1 MTLTEVHEAADRIRV
16 LHVDDDPAIGELVE
30 AFLERE
36 NDRFEV
42 QTMTDVADAENALAD
57 RNVDCVVSDYD
68 MPDRNGLQFLEA
80 VRQEYPDL
88 PFILY
93 TGKGSEEV
101 ASEAISAGVTDYL
114 QKGGGPDQY
123 AVLANRITNA
133 VEHRRSQQALSEQNR
148 ELRSYERMVNSMR
161 ETACIYDTDERF
173 KIVNDALVEWYGMS
187 RDELIGKRSRLIPH
201 IRSEADGDT
210 DPFQELLN
218 GERAEFRGVTATDFP
233 DQGHTIMD
241 YRLTPLKVD
250 GSIEGVVGVARH
262 ITDRKE
268 RERELHQIERRYQAV
283 FNDPQLLTGL
293 LATDGTVLDINET
306 AMEYVDASPNDVRGV
321 PFWETPWFD
330 NSPDVQ
336 QSVREWIDR
345 AAGGEYVSFEADLVR
360 PDGDPY
366 TVEGVFRPVTNDDG
380 EVVSLLVSERDITE
394 RKERQRELKQYEA
407 YLQEST
413 DIITV
418 LDDQGVIKYESPS
431 VSRILGYEPGELTG
445 QNGFDYI
452 HPDDVDSLFETFNN
466 LLSNPDETVTVECRF
481 RTASGE
487 WRWLEVHGTNQF
499 DHDAIEGIVT
509 NNRDITERKQ
519 REQQLKEQNER
530 LEEFASVVSHDLRNP
545 LTVAQG
551 RLALVR
557 EECDSDHLDDIE
569 QAHQRMDTLIEDLLE
584 LARDGMSPSEATA
597 VDLADFVRNCWQNV
611 ETEAATLVVDTDL
624 AVVADES
631 RLRQLFENLIRNSVE
646 HGSTGSRTGSD
657 DAVEHG
663 GDEVTVTVGE
673 HDSGFYVEDDGPGIP
688 EDDRETV
695 FDAGYSTSTQGTG
708 FGLHI
713 VDQVAEAHGWT
724 VRVTEGSEGGAR
736 FEITGVDADA
746 P

>member
-1 MTLTEVHEAADRIRV
+1 MTLVQSHEATDRIRV
-16 LHVDDDPAIGELVE
+16 LHVDDDPAIGELVA

-42 QTMTDVADAENALAD
+42 QTVTDVADAEDALAD

-68 MPDRNGLQFLEA
+68 MPERNGIQFLEA
-80 VRQEYPDL
+80 VRQDYPDL

-114 QKGGGPDQY
+114 QKGSGQNQY

-133 VEHRRSQQALSEQNR
+133 VEHHRSQQALSEQNR
-148 ELRSYERMVNSMR
+148 RLRSYERMVNSMR

-173 KIVNDALVEWYGMS
+173 KIVNEALAEWYGMS
-187 RDELIGKRSRLIPH
+187 RDGLIGRKSLLIPH
-201 IRSEADGDT
+201 IRSETEDGT
-210 DPFQELLN
+210 DPFQELLD
-218 GERAEFRGVTATDFP
+218 GERDEFRGETAPDFP

-293 LATDGTVLDINET
+293 LATDGTVLEINQT
-306 AMEYVDASPNDVRGV
+306 AMEYVDATLADVQGM

-330 NSPDVQ
+330 HSTDVQ

-345 AAGGEYVSFEADLVR
+345 AATGEYVPFEIGLVR

-380 EVVSLLVSERDITE
+380 DVVSLLVSGRDITE
-394 RKERQRELKQYEA
+394 RKDRQRELKQYEA

-418 LDDQGVIKYESPS
+418 LDEQGTIKYESPS
-431 VSRILGYEPGELTG
+431 VSRILGYDPGELTG

-452 HPDDVDSLFETFNN
+452 HPDDVDSLLETFRD
-466 LLSNPDETVTVECRF
+466 LLSNPNGTATAECRF
-481 RTASGE
+481 RTAAGE
-487 WRWLEVHGTNQF
+487 WRWLEIHGTNQL
-499 DHDAIEGIVT
+499 DHDAIGGIVT

-519 REQQLKEQNER
+519 REQQLKEQNKR

-551 RLALVR
+551 RLALLR

-569 QAHQRMDTLIEDLLE
+569 QAHQRMDALIEDLLE
-584 LARDGMSPSEATA
+584 LARDGMSPSETTA
-597 VDLADFVRNCWQNV
+597 VDLADFVRSCWQNV
-611 ETEAATLVVDTDL
+611 ETEAATLVTDIDL

-631 RLRQLFENLIRNSVE
+631 RLRQLFENLIRN
-646 HGSTGSRTGSD
+646 
-657 DAVEHG
+657 AVEHG

-673 HDSGFYVEDDGPGIP
+673 HDGGFYVEDDGPGIP
-688 EDDRETV
+688 EDDRKTV
-695 FDAGYSTSTQGTG
+695 FDAGYSTSAEGTG
-708 FGLHI
+708 FGLRI
-713 VDQVAEAHGWT
+713 VDQVAEAHGWQ
-724 VRVTEGSEGGAR
+724 VRVTEGRDGGAR
-736 FEITGVDADA
+736 FEITGVDAA
-746 P
+746 AS

>member
-1 MTLTEVHEAADRIRV
+1 MMLVETHETAERIRV

-36 NDRFEV
+36 DERFEV
-42 QTMTDVADAENALAD
+42 QTMTDVADAEDALAD
-57 RNVDCVVSDYD
+57 RSVDCVVSDYD

-161 ETACIYDTDERF
+161 ETACIYDADERF
-173 KIVNDALVEWYGMS
+173 KIVNDALVEWYGLS
-187 RDELIGKRSRLIPH
+187 RDELIGRKSRLIPH
-201 IRSEADGDT
+201 IRSEATDDT
-210 DPFQELLN
+210 DPFQELLD
-218 GERAEFRGVTATDFP
+218 GERDEFRGVTAPEFP
-233 DQGHTIMD
+233 DQGRTIMD
-241 YRLTPLKVD
+241 YRLTPLTVE

-268 RERELHQIERRYQAV
+268 RERELHKIERRYQAV

-293 LATDGTVLDINET
+293 LATDGTVLDINQT
-306 AMEYVDASPNDVRGV
+306 AMEYVDASCEDVQGL

-330 NSPDVQ
+330 HSTDVQ
-336 QSVREWIDR
+336 QSVREWLDR
-345 AAGGEYVSFEADLVR
+345 AASGEYVPFEVDLVR

-366 TVEGVFRPVTNDDG
+366 TVEGVFRPVTNDAGD
-380 EVVSLLVSERDITE
+380 VVSLLVSERDITE

-418 LDDQGVIKYESPS
+418 LDEQGIIKYESPS

-445 QNGFDYI
+445 ENGFDYI
-452 HPDDVDSLFETFNN
+452 HPDDVDGLAESFRDLV
-466 LLSNPDETVTVECRF
+466 SDPDGTVTVECRF
-481 RTASGE
+481 QTAGGE
-487 WRWLEVHGTNQF
+487 WRWLEVHGTNQL
-499 DHDAIEGIVT
+499 DHDAIGGIVT

-530 LEEFASVVSHDLRNP
+530 LEEFTSVVSHDLRNP

-551 RLALVR
+551 RVALLR

-569 QAHQRMDTLIEDLLE
+569 QAHERMDALIEDLLE
-584 LARDGMSPSEATA
+584 LAQDGMSPSETTS
-597 VDLADFVRNCWQNV
+597 VDLDDFVRNCWEHV
-611 ETEAATLVVDTDL
+611 ETKAATLVADIDL
-624 AVVADES
+624 AVDADES
-631 RLRQLFENLIRNSVE
+631 RLRQLFENLIRN
-646 HGSTGSRTGSD
+646 
-657 DAVEHG
+657 AVEHG
-663 GDEVTVTVGE
+663 GDDVTVTIGE
-673 HDSGFYVEDDGPGIP
+673 HDGGFYVEDDGPGIP
-688 EDDRETV
+688 EDDRDTV
-695 FDAGYSTSTQGTG
+695 FDAGYSTNSAGTG
-708 FGLHI
+708 FGLRI
-713 VDQVAEAHGWT
+713 VDQVATAHGWQ
-724 VRVTEGSEGGAR
+724 VRVTEGSDGGAR
-736 FEITGVDADA
+736 FEITGIDADA